1 MSTKF
6 FAAVLAAALLFTL
19 TACGNDQADY
29 TFNEDRTPPQ
39 QTAQPE
45 AADAPA
51 EDAPADEPA
60 PTDEPA
66 PSGETAPEDASGAAP
81 EDAWKVEF
89 EKSLLENYGVK
100 PHHYESLGD
109 GIYQVYVDIGGRIV
123 PYVTVD
129 SATGDYHG

>member
-1 MSTKF
+1 MRTKF

-45 AADAPA
+45 AAEALA
-51 EDAPADEPA
+51 EDAAA
-60 PTDEPA
+60 DEPA
-66 PSGETAPEDASGAAP
+66 PSGETAPEDA
-81 EDAWKVEF
+81 WKTEF

>member
-1 MSTKF
+1 MRIKF

-19 TACGNDQADY
+19 TACGKDQADY
-29 TFNEDRTPPQ
+29 TFSEDRTPPQ

-45 AADAPA
+45 AAEAPA
-51 EDAPADEPA
+51 ENV

-66 PSGETAPEDASGAAP
+66 PVNETAPDDVSGDDP
-81 EDAWKVEF
+81 EEAWKTEF
-89 EKSLLENYGVK
+89 EKSLMENYGVK

-109 GIYQVYVDIGGRIV
+109 GIYQVYVDIDGRIV
-123 PYVTVD
+123 PYVAVD

>member
-1 MSTKF
+1 MRTKF

-19 TACGNDQADY
+19 TACGKDQADY

-45 AADAPA
+45 DAEAPA
-51 EDAPADEPA
+51 ENAVADEPA
-60 PTDEPA
+60 PT
-66 PSGETAPEDASGAAP
+66 GETAPEDASGADP
-81 EDAWKVEF
+81 EEAWKVEF
-89 EKSLLENYGVK
+89 EKSLMESYGVK

>member
-1 MSTKF
+1 MRTKF

-19 TACGNDQADY
+19 TACGKDQADY
-29 TFNEDRTPPQ
+29 TFNEDQTPPQ

-45 AADAPA
+45 AAEA
-51 EDAPADEPA
+51 
-60 PTDEPA
+60 
-66 PSGETAPEDASGAAP
+66 SPEDAA
-81 EDAWKVEF
+81 EEAWKVEF
-89 EKSLLENYGVK
+89 EKSLMENYGVT